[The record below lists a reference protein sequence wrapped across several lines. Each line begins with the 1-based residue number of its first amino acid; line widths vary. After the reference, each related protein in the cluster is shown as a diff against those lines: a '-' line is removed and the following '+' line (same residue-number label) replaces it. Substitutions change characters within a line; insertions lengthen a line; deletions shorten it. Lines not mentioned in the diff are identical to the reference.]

1 MNTKNYFLIGTI
13 LIFVTACNN
22 QSAVD
27 KANHERDSLAAIV
40 NQRDASLTD
49 FVASFDEVER
59 NLDSIAVKQNIVSK
73 STENATEFK
82 TSSKDHIN
90 AQIAAINDLMD
101 QNRKKLASLNAK
113 LKSVNGKNAQLQ
125 KMIQTLNEQLTQKD
139 KELAELNEKL
149 AGLNAQVTLLQTSVE
164 TLNQNVSE
172 KTTALHTAYYVIG
185 KQKDLEAAKIIDR
198 TGGLLG
204 IGKTTKLSSNVDN
217 SKFTRVDY
225 TQMGSIP
232 VDSKKIKIVT
242 THPSGS
248 YNLDKDG
255 KDVVKSILITDP
267 EKFWSA
273 SKYLVVVKD

>member
-1 MNTKNYFLIGTI
+1 MNMKNYFLIGTI
-13 LIFVTACNN
+13 LIFVTACSN
-22 QSAVD
+22 QSEVD

-40 NQRDASLTD
+40 NQRDASLYD

-82 TSSKDHIN
+82 ASSKDHIN

-172 KTTALHTAYYVIG
+172 KTTALHTAYYVVG
-185 KQKDLEAAKIIDR
+185 KQKDLEEAKIIDR

-204 IGKTTKLSSNVDN
+204 IGKTAKLSANVDN

-232 VDSKKIKIVT
+232 VDSKKMKMVT
-242 THPSGS
+242 THPAGS
-248 YNLDKDG
+248 YTIDKDG